1 MAYNEELADRVRRI
15 ISAPPV
21 LTEKKRFGGLS
32 FMLRGNM
39 ACGVLREDLIVRLA
53 PQDQERALA
62 QPHARPMDFTGR
74 PMKGFVYVG
83 PEASRS
89 DEDLREW
96 VSRGV
101 RFALSLP
108 PK

>member
-1 MAYNEELADRVRRI
+1 MAYDEALADRVRGI
-15 ISAPPV
+15 LSVQPG
-21 LTEKKRFGGLS
+21 LSEKKMFGGLS
-32 FMLRGNM
+32 FMLGGNM
-39 ACGVLREDLIVRLA
+39 ACGVLGDDLIVRLA
-53 PQDQERALA
+53 PQDQDLALT

-83 PEASRS
+83 PEALRS
-89 DEDLREW
+89 DEDLRAW
-96 VSRGV
+96 VARGV